1 MGDGR
6 DTSPTGHAVKRSLAV
21 ALVWAT
27 ATCLGREARGQ
38 EPPEAPAA
46 PEYTFDGNL
55 LRIVANGST
64 AVVDLGCQGRA
75 TLRTAAKLVI
85 ACGTS
90 GVVQIDVSDPA
101 SPRRDG
107 GMQVDGDATGL
118 FVRDG
123 RVWVEVSHVD
133 ARPVKIETP
142 MSSTAPTAA
151 TERAAPPERETR
163 AAPAVERESPSI
175 MAPPRQANLWEL
187 SLETSAFIAIG
198 ALGAGVLGSASVAYR
213 FDAPFVVRAEVA
225 PFGIAGP
232 KPNNQASF
240 APLTTNGQT
249 ELTNQGGGTVTTA
262 AAHLLAGIDTQ
273 FIEVALGVGSA
284 TVNENTGSLNGVPDT
299 SAFSIAESARIGA
312 RDGLALTFESS
323 VIAANKQFN
332 LGYFVSSLQIPLS
345 RTAMLVIRGG
355 GGDVGFAYGDVGV
368 RVLMRGDGGRGTVAL
383 TGFVGGASIMVDLC
397 SSNPLPPF
405 TEACNNSNLVG
416 PSLGGALEWKL

>member
-1 MGDGR
+1 M
-6 DTSPTGHAVKRSLAV
+6 
-21 ALVWAT
+21 
-27 ATCLGREARGQ
+27 ATCLGREARAE

-55 LRIVANGST
+55 LRIVASGST
-64 AVVDLGCQGRA
+64 SVVDIGCQGRA
-75 TLRTAAKLVI
+75 TLRTADKLLI

-90 GVVQIDVSDPA
+90 GVVQVDVSDPA
-101 SPRRDG
+101 SPRREG
-107 GMQVDGDATGL
+107 AMQVEGDATGL

-133 ARPVKIETP
+133 ARPVRIETP
-142 MSSTAPTAA
+142 TSSAA
-151 TERAAPPERETR
+151 TTTPTTEKRAPPEPETA
-163 AAPAVERESPSI
+163 AAPAVQRESPSI
-175 MAPPRQANLWEL
+175 MAPHRQSNLWEL
-187 SLETSAFIAIG
+187 SLETSAFVAIG

-225 PFGIAGP
+225 PLGIAGP
-232 KPNNQASF
+232 ATNNATSF
-240 APLTTNGQT
+240 APINSGQT
-249 ELTNQGGGTVTTA
+249 TQNNQGSHTITTA
-262 AAHLLAGIDTQ
+262 AAHVLAGIDTQ

-284 TVNENTGSLNGVPDT
+284 TVNENTGSFTGVPDT

-312 RDGLALTFESS
+312 RDGLALTLESS

-355 GGDVGFAYGDVGV
+355 AGDVGFAYGDVGV
-368 RVLMRGDGGRGTVAL
+368 RVLMRGEGGRGTVAL

-397 SSNPLPPF
+397 TSNPQPPF
-405 TEACNNSNLVG
+405 TEACNDSNLGG

>member
-1 MGDGR
+1 
-6 DTSPTGHAVKRSLAV
+6 VKRSIAV

-27 ATCLGREARGQ
+27 AACLGREARAQ

-46 PEYTFDGNL
+46 APEYTLDGNL
-55 LRIVANGST
+55 LRIVAGGT
-64 AVVDLGCQGRA
+64 AAVVDLGCQGRA
-75 TLRTAAKLVI
+75 TLRTAGKLLV
-85 ACGTS
+85 ACGTA
-90 GVVQIDVSDPA
+90 GVVQVDVSDPT
-101 SPRRDG
+101 SPQREG
-107 GMQVDGDATGL
+107 SMQVDGDATGL

-123 RVWVEVSHVD
+123 RVWVEISHVD
-133 ARPVKIETP
+133 ARPVRIDAQT
-142 MSSTAPTAA
+142 SSAAPTPT
-151 TERAAPPERETR
+151 TERGAPPERETAVAR
-163 AAPAVERESPSI
+163 AVERESPSI

-187 SLETSAFIAIG
+187 SLETSAFVAIG

-232 KPNNQASF
+232 TSASNETSF
-240 APLTTNGQT
+240 GPVTSGQT
-249 ELTNQGGGTVTTA
+249 PQNNQGGRTITTA

-273 FIEVALGVGSA
+273 FIEVAVGAGSA
-284 TVNENTGSLNGVPDT
+284 TVNQNTGFFNGVPDT

-312 RDGLALTFESS
+312 RDGLSLTLESS

-345 RTAMLVIRGG
+345 RTAMLVVRGG
-355 GGDVGFAYGDVGV
+355 GGDVGFAYGDLGV

-397 SSNPLPPF
+397 SSNTLPPF
-405 TEACNNSNLVG
+405 TEACNSSNLGG